1 MCSQLRLLMTIFFA
15 VCDDTVILGQGQNI
29 SEIAVSS
36 RPDLCVQWSNIM
48 CKMDPD
54 FYLDKKD
61 PRNTFCGFVDLFIF
75 CEKLIQV
82 IREHEDEINE
92 GKKTSFTLFSLEC
105 KENIKKHL
113 LKMENECEL
122 VKSKCKVK
130 IIEHIVN
137 EPWNMENCIL
147 EEHGEEARQM
157 LNKMYRKVAEK
168 YAVFRK
174 CIGSICVGM
183 DIGSI
188 LEDGDSYWLPPPEDA
203 ME

>member
-1 MCSQLRLLMTIFFA
+1 
-15 VCDDTVILGQGQNI
+15 
-29 SEIAVSS
+29 
-36 RPDLCVQWSNIM
+36 
-48 CKMDPD
+48 MDPD
-54 FYLDKKD
+54 YYPDKKD
-61 PRNTFCGFVDLFIF
+61 PGSIEAFVDLFIL

-82 IREHEDEINE
+82 IKEHEEKINE
-92 GKKTSFTLFSLEC
+92 GNKKSFALLSPEC
-105 KENIKKHL
+105 KENVKRHL
-113 LKMENECEL
+113 RKMENECDF
-122 VKSKCKVK
+122 VKSKCKLKMAESLSRTLPLPMVVLRN

-137 EPWNMENCIL
+137 EPWGVENCRF

-174 CIGSICVGM
+174 CYEYAYCVGA

-188 LEDGDSYWLPPPEDA
+188 LEDGDSYWLPPQEDA